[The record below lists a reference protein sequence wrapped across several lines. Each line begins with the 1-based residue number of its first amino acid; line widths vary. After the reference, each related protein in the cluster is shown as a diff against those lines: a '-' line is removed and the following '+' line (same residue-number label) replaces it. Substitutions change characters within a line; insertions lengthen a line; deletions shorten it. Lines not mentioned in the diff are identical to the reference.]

1 MLNKSTNLEKEYIR
15 MIKPVLDSNFKPAIV
30 ELRRFFADV
39 QSSGK
44 KQHLIIAVER
54 AEGCV
59 YRREF
64 DIFEDGIDDERNSF
78 IIERYIKCI
87 LWVVG
92 GFKIYIAGSHVVFEN
107 IKKYYQPGGLREFDY
122 EFMSTVFERP
132 MEVVECTYDNIPQE
146 KTSPVSIG
154 GHLDGRRIGFDAGGS
169 DLKVSAVLNGK
180 TIYSEEIVWLPK
192 LQSDVNYHYEN
203 IYKAFKVGV
212 EHLGGDVDA
221 IGISTAGVLVSNKPM
236 VSSLFINVPKKDFEQ
251 VKQVYIESARRL
263 GEELGHEIPFVV
275 ANDGDV
281 TALAGAIDLKDTG
294 VLGIAMG
301 TSEAVGYVD
310 ENGNLTGWFSELAFM
325 PVDFEKT
332 AEVDEWSKD
341 FGVGCKYFSQDA
353 VIKLLDKANI
363 KVDESLT
370 LAEKLKVVQKLMEE
384 GHEGAKKIFET
395 IGVYLAY
402 TIPFYAEFYNIKH
415 ILVLGRVTSGKG
427 GNIILK
433 VCKETLQKEFPE
445 YSHIDIGMPS
455 EYMRRVGQ
463 SIAAASL
470 AETNK

>member
-1 MLNKSTNLEKEYIR
+1 MIR
-15 MIKPVLDSNFKPAIV
+15 PILDDKFKPAIV
-30 ELRRFFADV
+30 ELKNFFKDV
-39 QSSGK
+39 SNSPK

-59 YRREF
+59 YRQEF
-64 DIFEDGIDDERNSF
+64 DIFADGIDDERNTF
-78 IIERYIKCI
+78 IVERYIKCI

-92 GFKIYIAGSHVVFEN
+92 GFKIYIAGSHVVYEN
-107 IKKYYQPGGLREFDY
+107 IKKYYQPGGLRDFDY
-122 EFMSTVFERP
+122 HFMSTVFERP
-132 MEVVECTYDNIPQE
+132 MEVVECDYDNIPKE
-146 KTSPVSIG
+146 KTLPVSIG

-169 DLKVSAVLNGK
+169 DIKVSAVLNGE

-192 LQSDVNYHYEN
+192 LQADINYHYEN

-212 EHLGGDVDA
+212 EHLGGDIDA

-236 VSSLFINVPKKDFEQ
+236 VSSLFIKVPKEDFEA
-251 VKQVYIESARRL
+251 VKHVYINCVKRL
-263 GEELGHEIPFVV
+263 EEELKHPIPFVV

-281 TALAGAIDLKDTG
+281 TALAGAFDLKDNC
-294 VLGIAMG
+294 VVGISMG

-310 ENGNLTGWFSELAFM
+310 RNGNLTGWFSELAFM
-325 PVDFEKT
+325 PVDFDKG
-332 AEVDEWSKD
+332 AEVDEWSGD

-363 KVDESLT
+363 EVDPSLT
-370 LAEKLKVVQKLMEE
+370 LAEKLKAVQALVEQN
-384 GHEGAKKIFET
+384 HEGARKIFET

-402 TIPFYAEFYNIKH
+402 TIPFYAEFYDIKH
-415 ILVLGRVTSGKG
+415 IIVLGRVTSGKG
-427 GNIILK
+427 GDIILK
-433 VCKETLQKEFPE
+433 TCKETLQKDWPEFAN
-445 YSHIDIGMPS
+445 IDIRMPS

-470 AETNK
+470 AESIKK